1 MLMDKSVKEDVS
13 IDNTSEKPSLGWLQK
28 LKEESWEAELLV
40 SAIAIFG
47 TFQLFGVV
55 DWTTNKLIDILNPSQ
70 YLVGYSIV
78 FLGLFAI
85 SILTSMFIIHFFLR
99 AYWIGLV
106 GLNSVFPD
114 YSIEDSAYSK
124 IYTEKMLSILPKLE
138 ASIKKVDELCSV
150 IFSAAFT
157 FLLIYA
163 YLAFLASVYLLI
175 YNLLSSYVSFYILLI
190 PLAFF
195 VIVLVAQMGITLVAN
210 LKGNKEKE
218 NLQILSFKIV
228 KFVAILTYG
237 PLYKSIMQVSMIFGS
252 NFKKKKSL
260 VYLMIAFL
268 FSGMLLAGAQ
278 FNQTNIPYLITT
290 GIGIEANTTRLD
302 PNYYESENT
311 KNTFLLTPEIQ
322 SDIIK
327 SDVLKIFIPIFDN
340 EEKMRESTCDTYI
353 EDANKS
359 KVEQRRERRLNQ
371 INCYSKYN
379 LIFLNDEKIAV
390 DYLIYTHPRTDQ
402 FGIIGYVPFSNAKEG
417 MNVVTIKKEFDSEN
431 IKEWSIPF
439 YNVHSD

>member
-1 MLMDKSVKEDVS
+1 MDNVIKGDTELLDLQK
-13 IDNTSEKPSLGWLQK
+13 NQAKGWLQR

-47 TFQLFGVV
+47 TFQLFGAV
-55 DWTTNKLIDILNPSQ
+55 DWAANKLIVILNPSQ
-70 YLVGYSIV
+70 YLIGYSIV
-78 FLGLFAI
+78 FIGLLAI
-85 SILTSMFIIHFFLR
+85 SILTSMFVIHFFLR

-114 YSIEDSAYSK
+114 YSIKDSAYSK

-138 ASIKKVDELCSV
+138 DSIKKVDELCSV

-163 YLAFLASVYLLI
+163 YFAFLASTYLVLF
-175 YNLLSSYVSFYILLI
+175 NLLSSYASLYILLI
-190 PLAFF
+190 PVAFF
-195 VIVLVAQMGITLVAN
+195 ILVLIVQMGITLVAN
-210 LKGNKEKE
+210 FKGNKEKE
-218 NLQILSFKIV
+218 NLQILNFRIV
-228 KFVAILTYG
+228 KFSSKLTYG
-237 PLYKSIMQVSMIFGS
+237 PLYRSIMQVSMIFGS

-268 FSGMLLAGAQ
+268 FSGILLAVFQ
-278 FNQTNIPYLITT
+278 LNKTNIPYLITT
-290 GIGIEANTTRLD
+290 GLGIEANSTRLD
-302 PNYYESENT
+302 PNFYTTENT

-327 SDVLKIFIPIFDN
+327 SGVLKVFIPIFDN
-340 EEKMRESTCDTYI
+340 EKKMREKTCGTYAQ
-353 EDANKS
+353 DDYKS
-359 KVEQRRERRLNQ
+359 KAEQRRERRLSQ
-371 INCYSKYN
+371 INCYRKYN
-379 LIFLNDEKIAV
+379 TIFINDEKVAV

-402 FGIIGYVPFSNAKEG
+402 FGIIGYVPISNAMDG
-417 MNVVTIKKEFDSEN
+417 MNNITIKKEFDVSN

-439 YNVHSD
+439 YNVHSN